1 MNMSA
6 RRLGGPSADGKGQS
20 VRVDMKRIAAAAAQA
35 ALDNGEPQPRKRS
48 GLGAVAAGAML
59 AVAARVAVSKARGLL
74 HFGDLAQMPDQLR
87 SRLADSGRLRDE
99 GEDLDDHEF
108 DDEPEGEEE
117 TNDGELAAEADEGLD
132 QEDQNGARPDQEYWD
147 HLEALEAAE
156 LRDG

>member
-1 MNMSA
+1 V
-6 RRLGGPSADGKGQS
+6 PDWKGRG
-20 VRVDMKRIAAAAAQA
+20 VRVDMRRIAAAAARA

-59 AVAARVAVSKARGLL
+59 AVAARVAVSKAPAILR
-74 HFGDLAQMPDQLR
+74 FGDLAQMPDHLR
-87 SRLADSGRLRDE
+87 NRLAGSGRLSEE
-99 GEDLDDHEF
+99 GEDLDDHEY

-117 TNDGELAAEADEGLD
+117 TDDRELAAEADEGLD
-132 QEDQNGARPDQEYWD
+132 QEDRNGARMTPDQEYWD